1 MNINNLEFHIKK
13 SWYNKSYLNKDSK
26 IMEIDTNKSYP
37 LYELNI
43 SKNYFDIEDKE
54 EVVTQIISD
63 LENLI
68 VELKELKEKNKER

>member
-13 SWYNKSYLNKDSK
+13 SWYNKSYLNKNSK
-26 IMEIDTNKSYP
+26 IMEINTNKSYT

-68 VELKELKEKNKER
+68 AKLKELKEKNKER

>member
-1 MNINNLEFHIKK
+1 MNINNLEFHINK

-26 IMEIDTNKSYP
+26 IMEIDTNKRYP

-68 VELKELKEKNKER
+68 AKLKELKEKNKER

>member
-26 IMEIDTNKSYP
+26 IMEIDTKKSYP

-68 VELKELKEKNKER
+68 VKLKELKEKNKER

>member
-13 SWYNKSYLNKDSK
+13 SWYNKSYLNKNSK
-26 IMEIDTNKSYP
+26 IMEVNTNKSYP

-43 SKNYFDIEDKE
+43 SKSYFDVEDKE
-54 EVVTQIISD
+54 EVITQIISD

-68 VELKELKEKNKER
+68 AKLKELKEKNKER

>member
-1 MNINNLEFHIKK
+1 MNINNLEFYIKK
-13 SWYNKSYLNKDSK
+13 SWYNKSYLNKDNK
-26 IMEIDTNKSYP
+26 IMEVDINKRYP

-68 VELKELKEKNKER
+68 TKLKELKEKNKER

>member
-1 MNINNLEFHIKK
+1 
-13 SWYNKSYLNKDSK
+13 
-26 IMEIDTNKSYP
+26 MEIDTNKSYP

-68 VELKELKEKNKER
+68 AKLKELKL